1 MDRKDIVIMTGCL
14 LALFI
19 LWISWMTGYHPSGM
33 WEIRI
38 VILIPFVALAGIFL
52 WLLRRERTVRMGSQR
67 SNWKKGILAGIIVGA
82 LILVLD
88 LLCDYFGFPRSPHE
102 PYGEVVQIAIIVCA
116 AFAASFISRRIVEW
130 KTGPP
135 AESGDS

>member
-52 WLLRRERTVRMGSQR
+52 WLLRRERTVRMGSQ
-67 SNWKKGILAGIIVGA
+67 
-82 LILVLD
+82 
-88 LLCDYFGFPRSPHE
+88 
-102 PYGEVVQIAIIVCA
+102 
-116 AFAASFISRRIVEW
+116 
-130 KTGPP
+130 
-135 AESGDS
+135 